1 MTMRPFTD
9 TRGSL
14 NNMTDAQIGRAFPV
28 VRKVYENLEE
38 IVYLANVFQSGRSRD
53 IELRTNL
60 TNERVEWRY
69 AGADSWT
76 VLFEFK
82 NLLGAGLADLIAAE
96 QAITAELMQLRTDLE
111 AGIAQMNTLHG
122 ETRTAAT
129 QVAADKV
136 VVANARTAVEQAV
149 AVAAGHVATIAAA
162 ESAVTGYAA
171 DVTAAAGAVQANADT
186 VADSLTTIQGHATT
200 VAQQATAVQAAVT
213 TADQSAQTAVQSAAT
228 ATQAATNAQ
237 AAQAAVAALKS
248 TVVQQAADVAA
259 AVPLVDADASAAAQ
273 AKNDA
278 QTAAQAA
285 AQSAA
290 AAASTAG
297 TVGVKSAAV
306 DSNGHLIITRNNDSN
321 LDAGLVRGADGV
333 PGVAG
338 EAGPPGAGLKVL
350 GTVVNKTDLPSS
362 NQKTGD
368 AYIINTDLWIW
379 NGTAWFNA
387 GPVKGDK
394 GAEGAQGI
402 QGIQGPPGPQGVKGD
417 KGDKGDT
424 GPQGIQGIQGPVG
437 PQGIPGI
444 KGDTGIQGP
453 QGVPGIKGDTGD
465 QGIQGPQGVP
475 GVKGDTGDTGPAGSG
490 ASTIA
495 QITDA
500 TTLGKQVLAAA
511 DAAALRTLAD
521 TSQFTAAEK
530 TKLSGVEAGAQ
541 VNAVTSV
548 AGKTGS
554 VALDKADVGL
564 SNVDN
569 TPDTNKPVS
578 TAQAAAIAAKE
589 PTITAGTT
597 AQFWSGDKS
606 WQDLAA
612 AVRAAVLT
620 GLSTATSTVVG
631 AADSVLTAI
640 GKLQA
645 QVSLRAPIAAPSFT
659 GTATFQG
666 LKESPVVANSGSAYT
681 VNFSTSSITDL
692 TLTANTTL
700 TFPTATAGAQG
711 TLLITQDA
719 TGARTVT
726 WPTSIR
732 WASGT
737 APTLTATAAK
747 TDVISFLAV
756 GTYWLGFVG
765 GQNYTRA

>member
-38 IVYLANVFQSGRSRD
+38 IVYLAKVFQSGRSRD

-136 VVANARTAVEQAV
+136 VVAGARTAVEQAA

-162 ESAVTGYAA
+162 ESAVSGYAA

-200 VAQQATAVQAAVT
+200 VAQ
-213 TADQSAQTAVQSAAT
+213 SAQTAVQSAAT
-228 ATQAATNAQ
+228 ATQAVTNAQ

-273 AKNDA
+273 AKNAA

-290 AAASTAG
+290 DAASTAG

-321 LDAGLVRGADGV
+321 LDAGLVRGTDGV
-333 PGVAG
+333 PGV
-338 EAGPPGAGLKVL
+338 AGPPGAGLKVL
-350 GTVVNKTDLPSS
+350 GTVVDKADLPSS

-394 GAEGAQGI
+394 GIQGAQGI

-417 KGDKGDT
+417 KGDKGDA

-437 PQGIPGI
+437 PQGIPGT
-444 KGDTGIQGP
+444 KGDTGDTGP
-453 QGVPGIKGDTGD
+453 QGVPGIKGDTGG

-597 AQFWSGDKS
+597 AQFWRGDKS

-612 AVRAAVLT
+612 AVHAAVLT

-659 GTATFQG
+659 STATFQG
-666 LKESPVVANSGSAYT
+666 VRETLTTANTGTAYT
-681 VNFSTSSITDL
+681 VANTAASILNL
-692 TLTANTTL
+692 TLTGNCVL
-700 TFPTATAGAQG
+700 TFPTPAAGGQF
-711 TLLITQDA
+711 TLLLKQDA
-719 TGARTVT
+719 TGSRTVT
-726 WPTSIR
+726 WPSTVR
-732 WASGT
+732 WAGGT
-737 APTLTATAAK
+737 APTLTATAGQ
-747 TDVISFLAV
+747 TDVVAFLSD

-765 GQNYTRA
+765 GLNFTRA

>member
-9 TRGSL
+9 ARGGL
-14 NNMTDAQIGRAFPV
+14 NHLVDAQIGRAFPV
-28 VRKVYENLEE
+28 VHKVYENLEE

-60 TNERVEWRY
+60 TNEWVEWRY

-111 AGIAQMNTLHG
+111 AGIAQMNILHG
-122 ETRTAAT
+122 ETQTAAT

-136 VVANARTAVEQAV
+136 VVADARTAVEQAA

-162 ESAVTGYAA
+162 ESAVSGYAA

-200 VAQQATAVQAAVT
+200 VAQQVTAVQAAVT

-237 AAQAAVAALKS
+237 AAQAAVAALES

-259 AVPLVDADASAAAQ
+259 AVPLVGADASAAAQ

-290 AAASTAG
+290 DAASTAG

-338 EAGPPGAGLKVL
+338 VPGPPGAGLKVL
-350 GTVVNKTDLPSS
+350 GTVVDEADLPSS
-362 NQKTGD
+362 NQETGD
-368 AYIINTDLWIW
+368 AYVINTDLWIW

-394 GAEGAQGI
+394 GDEGAQGI
-402 QGIQGPPGPQGVKGD
+402 QGIQGPQGVKGD
-417 KGDKGDT
+417 KGDKGDVGDT

-444 KGDTGIQGP
+444 KGDTGDTGP
-453 QGVPGIKGDTGD
+453 QGVPGVKGDTGD
-465 QGIQGPQGVP
+465 QGIQGPQGIP

-490 ASTIA
+490 ASTVA

-500 TTLGKQVLAAA
+500 TALGKQVLAAA

-554 VALDKADVGL
+554 VSLEKADVGL
-564 SNVDN
+564 GNVDN
-569 TPDTNKPVS
+569 TSDASKPVS

-597 AQFWSGDKS
+597 SQFWRGDKS

-631 AADSVLTAI
+631 AADSVLVAI

-719 TGARTVT
+719 TGSRTVT
-726 WPTSIR
+726 WPSSIR

-756 GTYWLGFVG
+756 GNYWLGFVG

>member
-1 MTMRPFTD
+1 MSMRPFTD
-9 TRGSL
+9 PRGSL
-14 NNMTDAQIGRAFPV
+14 NNLTDAQIGRAFPV

-38 IVYLANVFQSGRSRD
+38 IVYLANVFQGGRSRD

-60 TNERVEWRY
+60 TNEWVEWRY
-69 AGADSWT
+69 AGVDTWT

-82 NLLGAGLADLIAAE
+82 NLLGADLADLIAAE
-96 QAITAELMQLRTDLE
+96 QAIAAELAQLRTDLE
-111 AGIAQMNTLHG
+111 AGIAQVNTLHG
-122 ETRTAAT
+122 ETQTAAT
-129 QVAADKV
+129 QVAADMV
-136 VVANARTAVEQAV
+136 VVADARTAVEQAA

-162 ESAVTGYAA
+162 ESAVSGYAA

-200 VAQQATAVQAAVT
+200 VAQQVTAVQAAVT

-237 AAQAAVAALKS
+237 AAQAAVAALES

-290 AAASTAG
+290 DAASTAG
-297 TVGVKSAAV
+297 TVGVKSAVV

-350 GTVVNKTDLPSS
+350 GTVVDVADLPSS
-362 NQKTGD
+362 NQEIGD
-368 AYIINTDLWIW
+368 AYTINTDLWIW

-394 GAEGAQGI
+394 GDEGAQGI
-402 QGIQGPPGPQGVKGD
+402 QGIQGPQGVKGD
-417 KGDKGDT
+417 KGDKGDVGDT

-444 KGDTGIQGP
+444 KGDTGDTGP
-453 QGVPGIKGDTGD
+453 QGVPGVKGDTGD
-465 QGIQGPQGVP
+465 QGIQGPQGIP

-500 TTLGKQVLAAA
+500 TALGKQVLAAA

-530 TKLSGVEAGAQ
+530 TKLSEVEAGAQ

-554 VALDKADVGL
+554 ITLEKADVGL
-564 SNVDN
+564 GNVDN
-569 TPDTNKPVS
+569 TSDASKPVS

-589 PTITAGTT
+589 PTITAGATS
-597 AQFWSGDKS
+597 QFWRGDKS

-620 GLSTATSTVVG
+620 GLSTATSTVVD
-631 AADSVLTAI
+631 AADSVLAAI

-659 GTATFQG
+659 STATFQG
-666 LKESPVVANSGSAYT
+666 VRETVTVANTGTAYT
-681 VNFSTSSITDL
+681 VANTAASILDL
-692 TLTANTTL
+692 TLTGNCVL
-700 TFPTATAGAQG
+700 TYPAPSGGGQF
-711 TLLITQDA
+711 TLLLKQDA
-719 TGARTVT
+719 TGSRTVT
-726 WPTSIR
+726 WPSTVR
-732 WASGT
+732 WAGGT
-737 APTLTATAAK
+737 APTLTATAGK
-747 TDVISFLAV
+747 TDVVAFLSD

-765 GQNYTRA
+765 GLNFTRA

>member
-1 MTMRPFTD
+1 MSMRPFTD
-9 TRGSL
+9 PRGSL
-14 NNMTDAQIGRAFPV
+14 NNLTDAQIGRAFPV

-38 IVYLANVFQSGRSRD
+38 IVYLANVFQGGRSRD

-60 TNERVEWRY
+60 TNEWVEWRY
-69 AGADSWT
+69 AGVDTWT

-82 NLLGAGLADLIAAE
+82 NLLGADLADLIAAE
-96 QAITAELMQLRTDLE
+96 QAIAAELAQLRTDLE
-111 AGIAQMNTLHG
+111 AGIAQVNTLHG
-122 ETRTAAT
+122 ETQTAAT
-129 QVAADKV
+129 QVAADMV
-136 VVANARTAVEQAV
+136 VVADARTAVEQAA

-162 ESAVTGYAA
+162 ESAVSGYAA

-200 VAQQATAVQAAVT
+200 VAQQVTAVQAAVT

-237 AAQAAVAALKS
+237 AAQAAVAALES

-259 AVPLVDADASAAAQ
+259 AVLLVDADASAAAQ

-290 AAASTAG
+290 DAASTAG
-297 TVGVKSAAV
+297 TVGVKSAVV

-338 EAGPPGAGLKVL
+338 EAGPPG
-350 GTVVNKTDLPSS
+350 
-362 NQKTGD
+362 
-368 AYIINTDLWIW
+368 
-379 NGTAWFNA
+379 
-387 GPVKGDK
+387 
-394 GAEGAQGI
+394 
-402 QGIQGPPGPQGVKGD
+402 VKGD
-417 KGDKGDT
+417 KGDKGDVGDT

-444 KGDTGIQGP
+444 KGDTGDTGP
-453 QGVPGIKGDTGD
+453 QGVPGVKGDTGD
-465 QGIQGPQGVP
+465 QGIQGPQGIP

-500 TTLGKQVLAAA
+500 TALGKQVLAAA

-530 TKLSGVEAGAQ
+530 TKLSEVEAGAQ

-554 VALDKADVGL
+554 VTLEKADVGL
-564 SNVDN
+564 GNVDN
-569 TPDTNKPVS
+569 TSDASKPVS

-597 AQFWSGDKS
+597 SQFWRGDKS

-620 GLSTATSTVVG
+620 GLSTATSTVVV
-631 AADSVLTAI
+631 AADSVLAAI

-645 QVSLRAPIAAPSFT
+645 QVSLRATIDAPSFT
-659 GTATFQG
+659 NTATFQG
-666 LKESPVVANSGSAYT
+666 VKETLTTANTGTTYTVANTA
-681 VNFSTSSITDL
+681 SSILDL
-692 TLTANTTL
+692 TLTGNCAMTYPAPSGGGQ
-700 TFPTATAGAQG
+700 F
-711 TLLITQDA
+711 TLLLKQDA
-719 TGARTVT
+719 TGSRTVT
-726 WPTSIR
+726 WPSTVR
-732 WASGT
+732 WAGGT
-737 APTLTATAAK
+737 APTLTATAGK
-747 TDVISFLAV
+747 TDVVAFLSD

-765 GQNYTRA
+765 GLNFTRA

>member
-122 ETRTAAT
+122 KTQTAAT

-136 VVANARTAVEQAV
+136 VVADARTAVEQAA

-162 ESAVTGYAA
+162 ESAVSGYAA
-171 DVTAAAGAVQANADT
+171 GVTAAAGAVQANADT
-186 VADSLTTIQGHATT
+186 VADSLTTIQGHAAT
-200 VAQQATAVQAAVT
+200 VAQQVTAVQAAVT
-213 TADQSAQTAVQSAAT
+213 TADQSAAT

-237 AAQAAVAALKS
+237 AAQAAVVALES

-273 AKNDA
+273 AKNAA

-290 AAASTAG
+290 DAASTAG

-338 EAGPPGAGLKVL
+338 PPGAGLKVL
-350 GTVVNKTDLPSS
+350 GTVVDKADLPSS
-362 NQKTGD
+362 NQETGD

-394 GAEGAQGI
+394 GDEGAQGI

-417 KGDKGDT
+417 KGDKGDA
-424 GPQGIQGIQGPVG
+424 GPQGVQGIQGPVG

-444 KGDTGIQGP
+444 KGDTGDTGP
-453 QGVPGIKGDTGD
+453 QGVPGVKGDTGD
-465 QGIQGPQGVP
+465 QGIQGPQGIP

-554 VALDKADVGL
+554 VALGKADVGL

-569 TPDTNKPVS
+569 TSDTNKPVS

-597 AQFWSGDKS
+597 AQFWRGDKS

-620 GLSTATSTVVG
+620 GLSTATSTVVV

-681 VNFSTSSITDL
+681 VDFSTSSITDL